1 MRPGLIFKR
10 QGVKQEKSEENILK
24 IEIKIGRRI
33 RQTADSG
40 GKEREEDSLPLLPHR
55 FLLAASS
62 SLHQS
67 SSKRGSC
74 VLGPRAPASES
85 SQCKADRLCGS
96 QGRATVCLFLA
107 RSLRRPHRTEVATSS
122 QRPVLAGS
130 GLPLAEEC
138 LARGTEVPQRGGGWV
153 AFSLCDHFQPR
164 RVLPAGLLTRPLGR
178 TAWTPPSSLGASWL
192 SLLCRCE
199 GCFVAS
205 VIYSVWVS
213 DLPSPPV
220 WLILWI
226 KSLPL
231 LKYLSNVCFSRTTSK
246 HTSMPS

>member
-1 MRPGLIFKR
+1 MTEGSRLSGAAGWQQRRREGRRSTATRDGQGRGQDAFLCPKHALPPQSFPQGLGEEPVRPGLIFKR

-40 GKEREEDSLPLLPHR
+40 GKEREEDGLPLLPHR

-85 SQCKADRLCGS
+85 SQCKADRLCGP

-130 GLPLAEEC
+130 GLLLAEEC

-164 RVLPAGLLTRPLGR
+164 RVLPP
-178 TAWTPPSSLGASWL
+178 
-192 SLLCRCE
+192 
-199 GCFVAS
+199 GC
-205 VIYSVWVS
+205 
-213 DLPSPPV
+213 
-220 WLILWI
+220 
-226 KSLPL
+226 
-231 LKYLSNVCFSRTTSK
+231 
-246 HTSMPS
+246 